1 MTGTDLIAR
10 RIVVRGKVQGVFYR
24 NWTMLTAR
32 SLRLKGWVRNRS
44 GGEVEI
50 LAIGPQEDLDDFER
64 QCWEGPYGAK
74 VTEVTSEKAQVEP
87 LRTFEK
93 RPTVRA

>member
-1 MTGTDLIAR
+1 MRMMAR
-10 RIVVRGKVQGVFYR
+10 RIIVRGKVQGVFYR

-44 GGEVEI
+44 SGEVEI
-50 LAIGPQEDLDDFER
+50 LAIGPQEELENLER
-64 QCWEGPYGAK
+64 QCWEGPFGSK
-74 VTEVTSEKAQVEP
+74 VEEVTAEKAVVEP

-93 RPTVRA
+93 RPTV